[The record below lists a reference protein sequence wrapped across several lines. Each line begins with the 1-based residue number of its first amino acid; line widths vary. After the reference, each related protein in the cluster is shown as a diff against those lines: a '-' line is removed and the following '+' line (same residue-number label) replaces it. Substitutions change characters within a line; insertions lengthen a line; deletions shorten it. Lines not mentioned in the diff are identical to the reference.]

1 MKTTATHVKAAAINV
16 KDFVRSS
23 IQVMQVQSHFVCT
36 VDKAYDFDD
45 TDDEEVLLK
54 NCDEINMLTVLTKD
68 SCRCERSSKTL
79 NKNKNIVQKHIKKKQ
94 YMILKVLCCENYVN
108 VFKVVKIQNS

>member
-54 NCDEINMLTVLTKD
+54 NCDEINVLTALIED
-68 SCRCERSSKTL
+68 SYRHERSLKAL
-79 NKNKNIVQKHIKKKQ
+79 DKNKKNALKKRNNIQHQKYYIIKI
-94 YMILKVLCCENYVN
+94 ILMCSKL
-108 VFKVVKIQNS
+108 